1 MTPRTLVKNLAALP
15 DGPVTVSGWVETVR
29 DQKKVQ
35 FVILRDES
43 GAVQLVNPATRELPE
58 PVEGSTASTSSAD
71 EASARLATTEQ
82 ISALT
87 HGSFISVTGE
97 LKHDERVKLGGLE
110 VKIGSLEIVAEAN
123 PETPIAA
130 DSSLDK
136 RMDWRF
142 LDLRHPKQNLI
153 FRIQTTFLH
162 ALRTYW
168 VERDFVEIQTPKLMA
183 SASESRAELFEVGY
197 FEGTAYLAQ
206 SPQFFKQMAQP
217 AGFGK
222 VFEVGPAFRADPS
235 FTSRHATEF
244 TSIDAEMSWV
254 DSHEDVMRMH
264 EELLVAGFTAVKA
277 KHGAEIA
284 ELFGIELEVPTTPF
298 PRIPLAEA
306 KQIVADRG
314 YVIPRDDADIDPEG
328 ERQISAYVRETYG
341 HDFVFL
347 TDWDI
352 SLRPFY
358 HMRQEG
364 DPTLTNSY
372 DLIYNGVEI
381 STGAQREHRIDV
393 LVAAGSREGARPRGA
408 RVLPRLLPLRRA
420 PARRLRNGSRPR
432 AHAHARRALDPR
444 DDLPLPR
451 PDAPAAVIVRGRTAR
466 ARAWLRRR
474 RAGMARRRRATGAR
488 GIRRHDRGRVPGRPV
503 GERVVR
509 RHARADHVLDLR
521 AVVVVRRVVD
531 RTDALG
537 LPWPLGRGVPGTPR
551 RFDSARAAPGGSAM
565 C

>member
-1 MTPRTLVKNLAALP
+1 MNNRTLVKNLAALP

-43 GAVQLVNPATRELPE
+43 GAVQLVNPATREVDE
-58 PVEGSTASTSSAD
+58 NAD
-71 EASARLATTEQ
+71 AEASARLATTEA
-82 ISALT
+82 ISALA
-87 HGSFISVTGE
+87 HGSFIRVTGD
-97 LKHDERVKLGGLE
+97 LKHDERVKLGGIE
-110 VKIGSLEIVAEAN
+110 VKIGTLDVVAEAH

-168 VERDFVEIQTPKLMA
+168 VENDFVEIQTPKLMA

-244 TSIDAEMSWV
+244 TSIDAEVSWV
-254 DSHEDVMRMH
+254 ESHEDVMKMH
-264 EELLVAGFTAVKA
+264 EELLVAGFTAVKQ

-284 ELFGIELEVPTTPF
+284 ELFGIELEVPTLPF
-298 PRIPLAEA
+298 PRIPLREA

-328 ERQISAYVRETYG
+328 ERQISAHVREALG

-358 HMRQEG
+358 HMRHPE
-364 DPTLTNSY
+364 DLTLTNSY

-393 LVAAGSREGARPRGA
+393 LVEQAREKGLDPEELEFYLDFFRYGVPPHGGFGMGLA
-408 RVLPRLLPLRRA
+408 RVLMLMLNEHSIRETTYLFRGPTRLLP
-420 PARRLRNGSRPR
+420 
-432 AHAHARRALDPR
+432 
-444 DDLPLPR
+444 
-451 PDAPAAVIVRGRTAR
+451 
-466 ARAWLRRR
+466 
-474 RAGMARRRRATGAR
+474 
-488 GIRRHDRGRVPGRPV
+488 
-503 GERVVR
+503 
-509 RHARADHVLDLR
+509 
-521 AVVVVRRVVD
+521 
-531 RTDALG
+531 
-537 LPWPLGRGVPGTPR
+537 
-551 RFDSARAAPGGSAM
+551 
-565 C
+565 